1 MNCAPKIA
9 VIQDISGFGRC
20 SMTVALPVMSAMGGQ
35 CCPLPTAYLSA
46 HTAFPASDNAAFLDL
61 TEQMQRT
68 SRHWRELSVTF
79 DAVYSGF
86 LGSLAQID
94 LIAQFTADFRQS
106 HTLVLTDPVMGDHGK
121 PYRTYTPSM
130 CRRMGELASR
140 ADVITPNLT
149 EAALLL
155 GEDYTDAPRS
165 EAGMREWLRRLSL
178 NGKRSVVITGVS
190 LASEQLGAGCFDRE
204 SGRTHFAMARQ
215 EPGQFPGTGDL
226 FASVVLGDLL
236 RGQTLPH
243 GVELAVAFVQQCVH
257 RTLALGTPTLEG
269 VQFEQ
274 LLGELIRK

>member
-155 GEDYTDAPRS
+155 GEDYADAPRS

-190 LASEQLGAGCFDRE
+190 LAPEQLGAGCFDRE

>member
-1 MNCAPKIA
+1 MNYAPKIA

-155 GEDYTDAPRS
+155 GEDYADAPRS

>member
-155 GEDYTDAPRS
+155 GEDYADAPRS

-190 LASEQLGAGCFDRE
+190 LAPEQLGAGCFDRE

-274 LLGELIRK
+274 LLGELIQK

>member
-79 DAVYSGF
+79 DAIYSGF

-155 GEDYTDAPRS
+155 GEDYADAPRS

>member
-155 GEDYTDAPRS
+155 GEDYADAPRS

>member
-1 MNCAPKIA
+1 M
-9 VIQDISGFGRC
+9 
-20 SMTVALPVMSAMGGQ
+20 
-35 CCPLPTAYLSA
+35 
-46 HTAFPASDNAAFLDL
+46 
-61 TEQMQRT
+61 
-68 SRHWRELSVTF
+68 
-79 DAVYSGF
+79 
-86 LGSLAQID
+86 
-94 LIAQFTADFRQS
+94 
-106 HTLVLTDPVMGDHGK
+106 
-121 PYRTYTPSM
+121 
-130 CRRMGELASR
+130 
-140 ADVITPNLT
+140 ITPNLT

-155 GEDYTDAPRS
+155 GEDYADAPRS

>member
-1 MNCAPKIA
+1 MNRAPKIA

-155 GEDYTDAPRS
+155 GEDYADAPRS

>member
-1 MNCAPKIA
+1 MNRAPKIA

-155 GEDYTDAPRS
+155 GEDYADAPRS

-190 LASEQLGAGCFDRE
+190 LAPEQLGAGCFDRE